1 MYAIKQ
7 ARQFKEKHPNS
18 EVYIIYIDI
27 RSFGKGYEEFYE
39 ISCRQYGIYF
49 IRGRIGDVL
58 EEPDKSLDTT
68 RNGYIGR

>member
-7 ARQFKEKHPNS
+7 ARQFRKKRKFGS
-18 EVYIIYIDI
+18 LIIYINI

-39 ISCRQYGIYF
+39 IDCRQYGIYF

-58 EEPDKSLDTT
+58 EEPDKKLDTT